1 MHKVVTIVLLSIVIF
16 SGCTNQAKSYQGLSN
31 DLIHPGKDTVLSE
44 SIIYHH
50 IRVDNY
56 GNILPWYSANPG
68 ESYDVV
74 MNKVWNFWKNM
85 QVDSNGNKYYLN
97 HQVWRPEHD
106 KRGLGGDQLMMALS
120 SWDMFYN
127 YTGDES
133 VLENMK
139 YMADYYLAHS
149 LSSPDSKWPDLPYP
163 YNTVVESGI
172 CDGDMI
178 LGKGYLQP
186 DKAGSFGFE
195 LLKFYKKT
203 GDEKYLTAAV
213 KIANTM
219 ALKVDPGDNDNS
231 PWPFKVNAETGET
244 GFLIDTVGW
253 YEGMSDDLEKS
264 NLTKKKSAYTTNW
277 TSTLELFTGLI
288 ALQKGNTDAYKK
300 AFDTTISWLK
310 TYPAKTNKWGPFFED
325 VPKWSDTQI
334 NGITYA
340 MYIMEHPDLDPNWKE
355 TVNNIFQWVYK
366 ELGDKE
372 YLKYGIICIDEQTY
386 YRVPGNSHTARQGS
400 VELMYWELTGDT
412 TYNRN
417 AVHQLN
423 WATYMVDNDG
433 KNRFPRDDI
442 WLTDGYGDY
451 IRHYIRAMASA
462 PQLAPENADHLL
474 RTSSTVCKIVYQPAQ
489 IIYNTFDNTSNEVFR
504 LCSKPKSLKV
514 NGNLLKEVNDN
525 NSEGWIWQSLDN
537 GGILRIN
544 HSKGNEIAI
553 IK

>member
-1 MHKVVTIVLLSIVIF
+1 MHKGVFIALVFIAIL
-16 SGCTNQAKSYQGLSN
+16 SGCINLTKSYKGLPN
-31 DLIHPGKDTVLSE
+31 NLINAKKDTVLSE
-44 SIIYHH
+44 NIIYHH
-50 IRVDNY
+50 IRIN
-56 GNILPWYSANPG
+56 NKSEILPWHSSNLG
-68 ESYDVV
+68 ESYDAV

-85 QVDSNGNKYYLN
+85 EVDSNGNKYYLN

-120 SWDMFYN
+120 SWDSFYN

-139 YMADYYLAHS
+139 YMANYYLAHS
-149 LSSPDSKWPDLPYP
+149 LSSSNSKWPDLPYP
-163 YNTVVESGI
+163 YNRVAESGI
-172 CDGDMI
+172 YDGDMI

-195 LLKFYKKT
+195 LLKLYKKT
-203 GDEKYLTAAV
+203 GNEKYLSIAV
-213 KIANTM
+213 KIANTL
-219 ALKVDPGDNDNS
+219 ASKVQPGNNDNS

-244 GFLIDTVGW
+244 GFLIDKTGW
-253 YEGMSDDLEKS
+253 YEGMSKDLEKS
-264 NLTKKKSAYTTNW
+264 NPKNIKSTYTTNW
-277 TSTLELFTGLI
+277 TSTLSLFTGLI
-288 ALQKGNTDAYKK
+288 ALQKGNADAYKK
-300 AFDTTISWLK
+300 AFDITINWLK
-310 TYPAKTNKWGPFFED
+310 TYPVKTNKWGPFFED

-334 NGITYA
+334 NAITYA

-355 TVNNIFQWVYK
+355 TVNHIFQWVYK
-366 ELGDKE
+366 ELGDSE
-372 YLKYGIICIDEQTY
+372 YQKYDIICIDEQTY

-423 WATYMVDNDG
+423 WATYMVDIDG

-451 IRHYIRAMASA
+451 IRHYIRAMAAA

-474 RTSSTVCKIVYQPAQ
+474 RTSSIVSKIAYHPTE
-489 IIYNTFDNTSNEVFR
+489 IIYTTFDNASKEIFR
-504 LCSKPKSLKV
+504 LCSKPKRIQV
-514 NGNLLKEVNDN
+514 NGTVLKEVDDN
-525 NSEGWIWQSLDN
+525 NSEGWNWQSLDK
-537 GGILRIN
+537 GGILRIKQ
-544 HSKGNEIAI
+544 SKGNEIAI